1 MICGNDLPVRI
12 VKLISPRNSVKS
24 LESLKLMAT
33 DYLTGTATISDH
45 DLTIAI
51 PGDVETVRRRIVE
64 AVQQLDYKILSEQPI
79 NAKRSGQGSA
89 RWDCSLNVLDYPTS
103 LMISLKQMNEVA
115 VIATF
120 NYEVKSYMSMTKG
133 DRQTLAREAQAIAA
147 LATERMEISACPE
160 CGVQITDDSHFCRRC
175 GAPLVLELA
184 ELEVLRLTKGSR
196 ASYHNIFLGVAM
208 LLLALVAIL
217 PVFLFDNP
225 KLFKALLVISLSF
238 AGFGL
243 FALLQG
249 VWQLHYTLNPKSSK
263 KAGSRPRPAF
273 AAQPTTAL
281 PPRPARDSITEGTT
295 ELLFDGGDR
304 HVAEPIRRKAADT
317 SDIDEER
324 LM

>member
-1 MICGNDLPVRI
+1 
-12 VKLISPRNSVKS
+12 
-24 LESLKLMAT
+24 MAT
-33 DYLTGTATISDH
+33 DYLTGSAAISDH

-51 PGDVETVRRRIVE
+51 PGDVETVRRRIVQ
-64 AVQQLDYKILSEQPI
+64 AIQQLGYKILSEQPI

-103 LMISLKQMNEVA
+103 LMISLKQMNDVA

-120 NYEVKSYMSMTKG
+120 NYEVKSYMCMTKG
-133 DRQTLAREAQAIAA
+133 DRQTLAREAQAITA
-147 LATERMEISACPE
+147 LATERMAISACPE

-196 ASYHNIFLGVAM
+196 ASYHNIFFGISM
-208 LLLALVAIL
+208 LLFALLTIL
-217 PVFLFDNP
+217 PVFLFDSS
-225 KLFKALLVISLSF
+225 KLYKALLVVSLSF

-243 FALLQG
+243 LVLLQG
-249 VWQLHYTLNPKSSK
+249 VWQLHYTLNPTSSK
-263 KAGSRPRPAF
+263 KVSGRSRPAL
-273 AAQPTTAL
+273 AAQPTAAL
-281 PPRPARDSITEGTT
+281 PPRPAQDSITEGTT
-295 ELLFDGGDR
+295 ELLFPRDAGR
-304 HVAEPIRRKAADT
+304 VPEPVPRKTADT

>member
-1 MICGNDLPVRI
+1 
-12 VKLISPRNSVKS
+12 
-24 LESLKLMAT
+24 MAT
-33 DYLTGTATISDH
+33 EYLTGSTAISDH

-51 PGDVETVRRRIVE
+51 NGDVETVRRRIVE
-64 AVQQLDYKILSEQPI
+64 AVQQLGYRILSEQPI

-103 LMISLKQMNEVA
+103 LMISLKQTNDVA

-147 LATERMEISACPE
+147 LATERMAISACPA

-196 ASYHNIFLGVAM
+196 ASYHNIFFGVSM
-208 LLLALVAIL
+208 LLFGLLTIL
-217 PVFLFDNP
+217 PLFFFDNP
-225 KLFKALLVISLSF
+225 KLYKALLVIGLPLAS
-238 AGFGL
+238 FGL
-243 FALLQG
+243 FVILQG

-263 KAGSRPRPAF
+263 KADSRPRPAF
-273 AAQPTTAL
+273 AAQPTAAL
-281 PPRPARDSITEGTT
+281 PPRSAQDSITEGTT
-295 ELLFDGGDR
+295 ELLFPRDMVR
-304 HVAEPIRRKAADT
+304 VPEPVPRKAADT